1 MTTQPEDV
9 NAELA
14 VIGGALTSPTLLA
27 DLTHMVTASDFHR
40 PTHRSLFAAIEQR
53 HRDRD
58 PIDATVI
65 ASDCAEVPHA
75 RSTIADALTSHS
87 SSQAAITHARRI
99 ADLAAVRN
107 IAAAASSALTRISD
121 DMIHDPTVLLD
132 GIGSD
137 LAAVTIP
144 NDPRPPEGLWVA
156 ADLLSADFPEPPWVA
171 EDLLRETW
179 RLLFVGVEGG
189 GKSTMLRQIV
199 AAIACGVHP
208 FTRRAIEAK
217 PGLIVDVENPPS
229 VVRDGLLMMPPETAA
244 ADLMVLSRPEGI
256 DIRQRRDR
264 EWLHRAF
271 DRAQPKIAS
280 IGPLYKLYRP
290 ERGESDEQAA
300 VAAQNV
306 LDELRVKYGCAMVLE
321 THAPKGGGSIRDL
334 IPFGSSAW
342 MRWPELGWKLLPCD
356 AQGNPKEPERGGTS
370 IQLGRFRGDR
380 VQVKTPLRFNRG
392 GSGWPWSAVW
402 DHNVY
407 RSEPT

>member
-1 MTTQPEDV
+1 MTTQPEDPH
-9 NAELA
+9 AELA
-14 VIGGALTSPTLLA
+14 VIGGALLSPTLLA
-27 DLTHMVTASDFHR
+27 DLTHMVTASDFAR
-40 PTHRSLFAAIEQR
+40 PTHRSIFAAIERR

-58 PIDATVI
+58 PIDAAVI
-65 ASDCAEVPHA
+65 GSDCAEVQHA
-75 RSTIADALTSHS
+75 RAVLADALTSHS
-87 SSQAAITHARRI
+87 STQATLTHARRI

-107 IAAAASSALTRISD
+107 IAAAASQTLTRISD
-121 DMIHDPTVLLD
+121 DMVHDPALLLD
-132 GIGSD
+132 EVRTD
-137 LAAVTIP
+137 LDTVTIP

-171 EDLLRETW
+171 EGLLRETW

-199 AAIACGVHP
+199 TAIACGVHP
-208 FTRRAIEAK
+208 FTRRPIPPK

-229 VVRDGLLMMPPETAA
+229 VVRDGLRMMPPEAA
-244 ADLMVLSRPEGI
+244 DADLMVLSRPEGI

-271 DRAQPKIAS
+271 AVAQPKIAS

-306 LDELRVKYGCAMVLE
+306 LDELRVTYGCAMVLE
-321 THAPKGGGSIRDL
+321 THAPKGGAIREL

-356 AQGNPKEPERGGTS
+356 QAGNPADPERGGTS

-380 VQVKTPLRFNRG
+380 VQVDTPRMFQR
-392 GSGWPWSAVW
+392 SKGWPWAAVW

-407 RSEPT
+407 RQEP

>member
-1 MTTQPEDV
+1 MTTQPSDDT
-9 NAELA
+9 AELA
-14 VIGGALTSPTLLA
+14 VIGASLVSPTLLT
-27 DLTHMVTASDFHR
+27 DLVHMVAPSDFHR
-40 PTHRSLFAAIEQR
+40 PSHRFVFAAIEQR
-53 HRDRD
+53 HRDGD

-75 RSTIADALTSHS
+75 RSVIADALASHS

-107 IAAAASSALTRISD
+107 IAVAASQTLARISD
-121 DMIHDPTVLLD
+121 DMIHDPALLLD
-132 GIGSD
+132 DIGTN
-137 LAAVTIP
+137 LATVTIP
-144 NDPRPPEGLWVA
+144 NDPRPPDGLWVA
-156 ADLLSADFPEPPWVA
+156 ADLLGADFPEPLWVA
-171 EDLLRETW
+171 EGLLRETW

-199 AAIACGVHP
+199 TAIACGVHP
-208 FTRRAIEAK
+208 FTRQPIDPK

-229 VVRDGLLMMPPETAA
+229 VVRDGLRMMPPEAA
-244 ADLMVLSRPEGI
+244 DADLMILTRPEGI

-271 DRAQPKIAS
+271 DLAQPKVCS

-321 THAPKGGGSIRDL
+321 THAPKGGTIREL

-356 AQGNPKEPERGGTS
+356 SAGNPKDPEDGGTS
-370 IQLGRFRGDR
+370 IKLGRFRGDR
-380 VQVKTPLRFNRG
+380 VEVEAPRLFTRSK
-392 GSGWPWSAVW
+392 GWPWSAVW

-407 RSEPT
+407 RRTA